1 MIEKFIKHFNY
12 YISLLSIFALG
23 LAAAVLVSPN
33 FTLQILI
40 VTLTIVIYVVW
51 GVLHHL
57 LVHELTSKIMVEY
70 ILIGLLGLSMIF
82 FIFMGAK
89 V

>member
-12 YISLLSIFALG
+12 YISLLSIFIFG
-23 LAAAVLVSPN
+23 LAAAILASPN
-33 FTLQILI
+33 FTLQIFI

-51 GVLHHL
+51 GILHHL
-57 LVHELTSKIMVEY
+57 LVHELTSKIMIEY

-82 FIFMGAK
+82 FIFMGGK